1 MFAYAVRFPMQTAKL
16 FQYSLLRKPLLSY
29 CAHSLPWQDTAVAAR
44 PSLSA
49 KYSGWDA
56 SHGTLVASL
65 REHGPVDG
73 ILGVCCAPA

>member
-1 MFAYAVRFPMQTAKL
+1 M
-16 FQYSLLRKPLLSY
+16 
-29 CAHSLPWQDTAVAAR
+29 AAR

-73 ILGVCCAPA
+73 ILGVYCAPA